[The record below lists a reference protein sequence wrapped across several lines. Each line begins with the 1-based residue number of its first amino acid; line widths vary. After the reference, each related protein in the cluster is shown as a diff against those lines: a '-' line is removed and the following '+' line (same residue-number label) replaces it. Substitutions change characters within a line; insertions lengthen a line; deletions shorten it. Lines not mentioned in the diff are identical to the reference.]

1 MGKMLLVL
9 AVPMLASLFGGAAAP
24 LPKADAEGWNGS
36 GWYVTSATSPT
47 VRPDDAPAYI
57 LFNGPYPLQSGCL
70 EVYDKLYSPIGSCR
84 FLNLKPAAFGGS
96 P

>member
-9 AVPMLASLFGGAAAP
+9 AVPMLASLFGGAAAR
-24 LPKADAEGWNGS
+24 LPKTDAEGWNGS

-47 VRPDDAPAYI
+47 MRPDDAPAYI

>member
-47 VRPDDAPAYI
+47 VRPDGAPAYI